1 MKPPVPV
8 LTPTSLSPISLSTVE
23 PAASLSLAALP
34 PAGAGCV
41 ADSVTAFARRR
52 GVPAD
57 DETSI
62 VDLLSALDHNP
73 LLPHRMV
80 LVAGSV
86 MARAFRH
93 DRTLAEPDLESQG
106 ASRSTADR
114 SF

>member
-8 LTPTSLSPISLSTVE
+8 LSPTSLSTVDS
-23 PAASLSLAALP
+23 AASLSLASLP
-34 PAGAGCV
+34 PAGAGSV

-52 GVPAD
+52 GVPVD

-62 VDLLSALDHNP
+62 LDLLSALDP
-73 LLPHRMV
+73 SPMLPHSMV

-93 DRTLAEPDLESQG
+93 DRTLAEPEPPEAGS
-106 ASRSTADR
+106 STADR

>member
-1 MKPPVPV
+1 MKLPVPV
-8 LTPTSLSPISLSTVE
+8 PTPTSLSPVSLSTVDS
-23 PAASLSLAALP
+23 AVSLSLAAQP
-34 PAGAGCV
+34 PAGAGSV

-62 VDLLSALDHNP
+62 LDLLTALDPNP
-73 LLPHRMV
+73 VLPHSMV

-93 DRTLAEPDLESQG
+93 DRTLAEPEPPDAG
-106 ASRSTADR
+106 RSTADR

>member
-8 LTPTSLSPISLSTVE
+8 LTPTSLSTVE
-23 PAASLSLAALP
+23 SAASLSLAAQP
-34 PAGAGCV
+34 PAGAGAV

-57 DETSI
+57 DETPI
-62 VDLLSALDHNP
+62 LDLLSALDPNP
-73 LLPHRMV
+73 VLPHSMV

-93 DRTLAEPDLESQG
+93 DRTLAEPDLESHDAG
-106 ASRSTADR
+106 RSTADR